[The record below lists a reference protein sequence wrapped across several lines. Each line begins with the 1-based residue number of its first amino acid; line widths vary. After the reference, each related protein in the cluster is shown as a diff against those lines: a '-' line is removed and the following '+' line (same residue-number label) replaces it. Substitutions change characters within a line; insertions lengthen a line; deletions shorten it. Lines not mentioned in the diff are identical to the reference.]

1 MMNSEGVAVPVVA
14 SAKGRLGRL
23 LWTALGT
30 LFLGIGI
37 IGIPVPILPTT
48 PLLLLA
54 AACYIRG
61 SPRMYRLMMTNRYF
75 GRYLKDYSE
84 GRGISR
90 RAKAVAL
97 AVLWGFIGLSAL
109 LTTENLIIRLALIAV
124 AASVTLHLITLK
136 TKKGSPRVG
145 LEVEKAK

>member
-14 SAKGRLGRL
+14 DAKGRLGRL

-37 IGIPVPILPTT
+37 IGIPLPILPTT

-61 SPRMYRLMMTNRYF
+61 SPRMYLWMMTNRYF

-84 GRGISR
+84 GRGVSR

-97 AVLWGFIGLSAL
+97 AFLWSFIGLSAL
-109 LTTENLIIRLALIAV
+109 LATENLIMRLVLLVV
-124 AASVTLHLITLK
+124 AAGVTVHLLTLR
-136 TKKGSPRVG
+136 TKIQSPS
-145 LEVEKAK
+145 

>member
-1 MMNSEGVAVPVVA
+1 MVA

-37 IGIPVPILPTT
+37 IGIPLPILPTT
-48 PLLLLA
+48 PFLLLA

-61 SPRMYRLMMTNRYF
+61 SPRMYRWMMTNRYF

-84 GRGISR
+84 GSGISR

-97 AVLWGFIGLSAL
+97 AVLWGLIGLSAL
-109 LTTENLIIRLALIAV
+109 LATENLIIRLVLLAV
-124 AASVTLHLITLK
+124 AAAVTVHLLTLR
-136 TKKGSPRVG
+136 TKSQSP
-145 LEVEKAK
+145 A

>member
-1 MMNSEGVAVPVVA
+1 VVA
-14 SAKGRLGRL
+14 DAKGRLGRL

-37 IGIPVPILPTT
+37 IGIPLPILPTT

-61 SPRMYRLMMTNRYF
+61 SPRMYLWMMTNRYF

-84 GRGISR
+84 GRGVSR

-97 AVLWGFIGLSAL
+97 AFLWSFIGLSAL
-109 LTTENLIIRLALIAV
+109 LATENLIMRLVLLVV
-124 AASVTLHLITLK
+124 AAGVTVHLLTLR
-136 TKKGSPRVG
+136 TKIQSPS
-145 LEVEKAK
+145 